1 MKGFIIF
8 NNKTGSLLHSKYFNT
23 EQKLSKEEGFNN
35 MVFDKQD
42 PLKIASQFFA
52 LIKMTEIMYEEYKE
66 EFPETLEKDPNTR
79 MAF

>member
-1 MKGFIIF
+1 
-8 NNKTGSLLHSKYFNT
+8 
-23 EQKLSKEEGFNN
+23 